1 LFVSYLGSS
10 DFNSN
15 LLAIESALGKVKTG
29 WPSKFMATEEKR
41 RVRVGMVGGGPGA
54 GIAESH
60 RTAMRL
66 DDRYILVAGVLSRDR
81 EKSLMGARQ
90 LRIPEDRVY
99 VDYVAMADA
108 ESKREESRVDAVSIV
123 TRTDS
128 HYEIA
133 KKFLETGINVI
144 CDKPLCLALAEAKE
158 LKRLADERGLILCLT
173 HNYSGY
179 AMVRHAARMVRN
191 GDLGKV
197 CVVQAEHASGWAA
210 KLLEE
215 QGHPQAAW
223 RTDPVLSGDS
233 SVLFDLGTHAHQLAR
248 FVTGLEVTE
257 VAAEMSQIV
266 QGRAIKDNA
275 NLLLRFSNGARGTLW
290 ASMAA
295 IGNEH
300 GLRIRVYGDR
310 GSLAW
315 HHEDPCHLRYCPLDG
330 PQQILAQGAD
340 GLSAEAKRWTRAGL
354 GHPEGFFESFANL
367 YTEVAEAILAKS
379 EGRPYTKAELGFPD
393 ASDGARG
400 VAFVESA
407 MRSFASGGVWTG
419 VEAI

>member
-1 LFVSYLGSS
+1 
-10 DFNSN
+10 
-15 LLAIESALGKVKTG
+15 
-29 WPSKFMATEEKR
+29 MMTEETR
-41 RVRVGMVGGGPGA
+41 RIRVGMVGGGPGA
-54 GIAESH
+54 GIAETH

-66 DDRYILVAGVLSRDR
+66 DDKCVLIAGVFSRDS
-81 EKSLMGARQ
+81 EKSRTAARL
-90 LRIPEDRVY
+90 LRIDLDRVY
-99 VDYVAMADA
+99 PDYGVMAEM
-108 ESKREESRVDAVSIV
+108 ESKRESDRIDVAVIV
-123 TRTDS
+123 TRTNS
-128 HYEIA
+128 HFEIA
-133 KKFLETGINVI
+133 KKFLQSGIHVI
-144 CDKPLCLALAEAKE
+144 CDKPLCLSLREAKE
-158 LKRLADERGLILCLT
+158 LKRLAEEIELILCLT

-210 KLLEE
+210 KLLEK

-223 RTDPVLSGDS
+223 RTDPVLSGDAG
-233 SVLFDLGTHAHQLAR
+233 VLFDLGTHAHQLAR

-354 GHPEGFFESFANL
+354 GHPEGFFESFANI

-407 MRSFASGGVWTG
+407 MRSFASGGVWTR

>member
-1 LFVSYLGSS
+1 
-10 DFNSN
+10 
-15 LLAIESALGKVKTG
+15 
-29 WPSKFMATEEKR
+29 MTEEPR
-41 RVRVGMVGGGPGA
+41 RIRVGMVGGGPGA
-54 GIAESH
+54 GIAATH

-66 DDRYILVAGVLSRDR
+66 DDECVLIAGVFSRDSD
-81 EKSLMGARQ
+81 KSRGAARL
-90 LRIPEDRVY
+90 LRIDPDRVY
-99 VDYVAMADA
+99 PDYSVMAEV
-108 ESKREESRVDAVSIV
+108 ESKRESDRIDVAVIV

-128 HYEIA
+128 HFEIA
-133 KKFLETGINVI
+133 KKFLQSGIQVI
-144 CDKPLCLALAEAKE
+144 CDKPLCLSLTEAKE
-158 LKRLADERGLILCLT
+158 LKRLAEEKELILCLT

-210 KLLEE
+210 KLLEK

-315 HHEDPCHLRYCPLDG
+315 HHEDPCHLQYFPLDG

-354 GHPEGFFESFANL
+354 GHPEGFFESFANI

-379 EGRPYTKAELGFPD
+379 EGRAYTKDELGFPD

>member
-1 LFVSYLGSS
+1 
-10 DFNSN
+10 
-15 LLAIESALGKVKTG
+15 
-29 WPSKFMATEEKR
+29 
-41 RVRVGMVGGGPGA
+41 MVGGGPGA
-54 GIAESH
+54 GIAETH

-66 DDRYILVAGVLSRDR
+66 DDKCVLIAGVFSRDS
-81 EKSLMGARQ
+81 EKSRQAARL
-90 LRIPEDRVY
+90 LRIDPDRVY
-99 VDYVAMADA
+99 PDYSVMAEV
-108 ESKREESRVDAVSIV
+108 ESKRESDRIDVAVIV

-128 HYEIA
+128 HFEIA
-133 KKFLETGINVI
+133 KKFLQSGIQVI
-144 CDKPLCLALAEAKE
+144 CDKPLCLSLTEAKE
-158 LKRLADERGLILCLT
+158 LKRLAEEKELILCLT

-210 KLLEE
+210 KLLEK

-257 VAAEMSQIV
+257 VATEMSQIV
-266 QGRAIKDNA
+266 EGRAIKDNA

-354 GHPEGFFESFANL
+354 GHPEGFFESFANI

-379 EGRPYTKAELGFPD
+379 EGRAYTKDELGFPD

-419 VEAI
+419 IEAI

>member
-1 LFVSYLGSS
+1 M
-10 DFNSN
+10 
-15 LLAIESALGKVKTG
+15 T
-29 WPSKFMATEEKR
+29 TEETR
-41 RVRVGMVGGGPGA
+41 RIRVGMVGGGPGA
-54 GIAESH
+54 GIAETH

-66 DDRYILVAGVLSRDR
+66 DDKFVLVAGVFSRDS
-81 EKSLMGARQ
+81 EKSRGAARQ
-90 LRIPEDRVY
+90 LRIDPDRVY
-99 VDYVAMADA
+99 PDYGVMAEV
-108 ESKREESRVDAVSIV
+108 ESKRENDRIDVAVIV

-128 HYEIA
+128 HFEIA
-133 KKFLETGINVI
+133 KKFLQSGITVI
-144 CDKPLCLALAEAKE
+144 CDKPLCLSLTQAKE
-158 LKRLADERGLILCLT
+158 LKRLAEEKELLLCLT

-210 KLLEE
+210 KLLEN

-223 RTDPVLSGDS
+223 RTDPVLSGDA

-354 GHPEGFFESFANL
+354 GHPEGFFESFANI
-367 YTEVAEAILAKS
+367 YTEVAEAILARS
-379 EGRPYTKAELGFPD
+379 EGRAYIKDELGFPD

>member
-1 LFVSYLGSS
+1 MRE
-10 DFNSN
+10 
-15 LLAIESALGKVKTG
+15 ES
-29 WPSKFMATEEKR
+29 R
-41 RVRVGMVGGGPGA
+41 RIRVGMVGGGPGA
-54 GIAESH
+54 GIAETH

-66 DDRYILVAGVLSRDR
+66 DDRCVLIAGVFSRDS
-81 EKSLMGARQ
+81 EKSREAARR
-90 LRIPEDRVY
+90 LRIDPDRVY
-99 VDYVAMADA
+99 PDYRVMADV
-108 ESKREESRVDAVSIV
+108 ESERESDRIDVAVIV

-128 HYEIA
+128 HFEIA
-133 KKFLETGINVI
+133 KKFLQSGIQVI
-144 CDKPLCLALAEAKE
+144 CDKPLCLSLTQAKE
-158 LKRLADERGLILCLT
+158 LKRLAEEKELILCLT

-179 AMVRHAARMVRN
+179 AMIRHAARMVRN

-210 KLLEE
+210 RLLEN

-223 RTDPVLSGDS
+223 RTDPVLSGDA

-257 VAAEMSQIV
+257 VAAELSQIV

-354 GHPEGFFESFANL
+354 GHPEGFFESFANI
-367 YTEVAEAILAKS
+367 YTEVADAILAKA
-379 EGRPYTKAELGFPD
+379 EGRSYTKAELGFPD

>member
-1 LFVSYLGSS
+1 
-10 DFNSN
+10 
-15 LLAIESALGKVKTG
+15 
-29 WPSKFMATEEKR
+29 MMTEETR
-41 RVRVGMVGGGPGA
+41 RIRVGMVGGGPGA
-54 GIAESH
+54 GIAETH
-60 RTAMRL
+60 RTAMRI
-66 DDRYILVAGVLSRDR
+66 DDKCVLIAGVFSRDS
-81 EKSLMGARQ
+81 EKSRGAARL
-90 LRIPEDRVY
+90 LRIDPDRVY
-99 VDYVAMADA
+99 PDYRVMAEV
-108 ESKREESRVDAVSIV
+108 ESKRESDRIDAAVIV

-128 HYEIA
+128 HFEIA
-133 KKFLETGINVI
+133 KKFLQSGIQVI
-144 CDKPLCLALAEAKE
+144 CDKPLCLSLTEAKE
-158 LKRLADERGLILCLT
+158 LKRLAEEKELILCLT

-210 KLLEE
+210 KLLEN

-223 RTDPVLSGDS
+223 RTDPALSGDA

-248 FVTGLEVTE
+248 FVTGLEITE

-340 GLSAEAKRWTRAGL
+340 GLSADALRWTRVGL
-354 GHPEGFFESFANL
+354 GHPEGFFESFANI

-379 EGRPYTKAELGFPD
+379 EGRSYTKAELGFPD

-419 VEAI
+419 VEVI

>member
-1 LFVSYLGSS
+1 
-10 DFNSN
+10 
-15 LLAIESALGKVKTG
+15 
-29 WPSKFMATEEKR
+29 MMTEETR
-41 RVRVGMVGGGPGA
+41 RIRVGMVGGGPGA
-54 GIAESH
+54 GIAETH

-66 DDRYILVAGVLSRDR
+66 DDKCVLIAGVFSRDS
-81 EKSLMGARQ
+81 EKSRTAARQ
-90 LRIPEDRVY
+90 LRIDPDRVY
-99 VDYVAMADA
+99 PDYGVMAEV
-108 ESKREESRVDAVSIV
+108 ESKRASDKIDAAVIV

-128 HYEIA
+128 HFEIA
-133 KKFLETGINVI
+133 KKFLQSGIQVI
-144 CDKPLCLALAEAKE
+144 CDKPLCLSLTEAKE
-158 LKRLADERGLILCLT
+158 LKHLAEEKELILCLT

-197 CVVQAEHASGWAA
+197 CVVHAEHASGWAA
-210 KLLEE
+210 KLLEK

-257 VAAEMSQIV
+257 VTAEMSQIV

-330 PQQILAQGAD
+330 PEQILAQGAD

-354 GHPEGFFESFANL
+354 GHPEGFFESFANI

-379 EGRPYTKAELGFPD
+379 EGRAYIKDELGFPD

>member
-1 LFVSYLGSS
+1 
-10 DFNSN
+10 
-15 LLAIESALGKVKTG
+15 
-29 WPSKFMATEEKR
+29 MMTEETR
-41 RVRVGMVGGGPGA
+41 RIRVGMVGGGPGA
-54 GIAESH
+54 GIAETH

-66 DDRYILVAGVLSRDR
+66 DDKCVLIAGVFSRDSG
-81 EKSLMGARQ
+81 KSRAAARL
-90 LRIPEDRVY
+90 LRIDPDRVY
-99 VDYVAMADA
+99 PDYSVMAEV
-108 ESKREESRVDAVSIV
+108 ESKRESDRIDVAVIV
-123 TRTDS
+123 TRTNS
-128 HYEIA
+128 HFEIA
-133 KKFLETGINVI
+133 KKFLQSGIQVI
-144 CDKPLCLALAEAKE
+144 CDKPLCLSLTEAKE
-158 LKRLADERGLILCLT
+158 LKRLAEEKELILCLT

-210 KLLEE
+210 KLLEN

-223 RTDPVLSGDS
+223 RTDPALSGDA

-257 VAAEMSQIV
+257 VAAELNQIV

-340 GLSAEAKRWTRAGL
+340 GLSPEAKRWTRAGL
-354 GHPEGFFESFANL
+354 GHPEGFFESFANI

-379 EGRPYTKAELGFPD
+379 EGRAYIKDELGFPD

>member
-1 LFVSYLGSS
+1 
-10 DFNSN
+10 
-15 LLAIESALGKVKTG
+15 
-29 WPSKFMATEEKR
+29 MTEETR
-41 RVRVGMVGGGPGA
+41 RIRVGMVGGGPGA
-54 GIAESH
+54 GIAETH

-66 DDRYILVAGVLSRDR
+66 DDKCVLIAGVFSRDS
-81 EKSLMGARQ
+81 EKSRAAARR
-90 LRIPEDRVY
+90 LRIDPDRVY
-99 VDYVAMADA
+99 PDYSVMADV
-108 ESKREESRVDAVSIV
+108 ESKRQSDRIDVVVIV

-128 HYEIA
+128 HFEVA
-133 KKFLETGINVI
+133 KKFLQSGIQVI
-144 CDKPLCLALAEAKE
+144 CDKPLCLSLTEAKE
-158 LKRLADERGLILCLT
+158 LKRLAEEKELILCLT

-197 CVVQAEHASGWAA
+197 CVVQVEHASGWAA
-210 KLLEE
+210 KLLEN

-223 RTDPVLSGDS
+223 RTDPVLSGDA

-257 VAAEMSQIV
+257 VAAELSQIV

-290 ASMAA
+290 ATMAA

-354 GHPEGFFESFANL
+354 GHPEGFFESFANI

-379 EGRPYTKAELGFPD
+379 EGRAYTKAELGFPD

-407 MRSFASGGVWTG
+407 MRSFTSGGVWTG
-419 VEAI
+419 VAAI

>member
-1 LFVSYLGSS
+1 MV
-10 DFNSN
+10 
-15 LLAIESALGKVKTG
+15 
-29 WPSKFMATEEKR
+29 TEETR
-41 RVRVGMVGGGPGA
+41 RIRVGMVGGGPGA
-54 GIAESH
+54 GIAETH

-66 DDRYILVAGVLSRDR
+66 DDKCVLIAGVFSRDS
-81 EKSLMGARQ
+81 EKSRRAARQ
-90 LRIPEDRVY
+90 LRIDLDRVY
-99 VDYVAMADA
+99 PDYSVMAEV
-108 ESKREESRVDAVSIV
+108 ESKRESDRIDVAVIV

-128 HYEIA
+128 HFEIA
-133 KKFLETGINVI
+133 KKFLQSGIQVI
-144 CDKPLCLALAEAKE
+144 CDKPLCLSLTEAKE
-158 LKRLADERGLILCLT
+158 LKRLAEEKELILCLT

-210 KLLEE
+210 KLLEK

-330 PQQILAQGAD
+330 PQQILAQGAE

-354 GHPEGFFESFANL
+354 GHPEGFFESFANI

-379 EGRPYTKAELGFPD
+379 EGRAYIKDELGFPD

-419 VEAI
+419 VETI

>member
-1 LFVSYLGSS
+1 M
-10 DFNSN
+10 
-15 LLAIESALGKVKTG
+15 I
-29 WPSKFMATEEKR
+29 TEEAR
-41 RVRVGMVGGGPGA
+41 RIRVGMVGGGPGA
-54 GIAESH
+54 GIAETH

-66 DDRYILVAGVLSRDR
+66 DDKCVLVAGVFSRDS
-81 EKSLMGARQ
+81 EKSREAAKR
-90 LRIPEDRVY
+90 LRIDSDRVY
-99 VDYVAMADA
+99 PNYSVMAEV
-108 ESKREESRVDAVSIV
+108 ESKRVSDKIDVAVIV

-128 HYEIA
+128 HFEIV
-133 KKFLETGINVI
+133 KKFLQSGIQVI
-144 CDKPLCLALAEAKE
+144 CDKPLCLSLTEARE
-158 LKRLADERGLILCLT
+158 LKRLAEEKDLLLCLT

-210 KLLEE
+210 KLLEN

-223 RTDPVLSGDS
+223 RTDPVLSGDA

-367 YTEVAEAILAKS
+367 YTEVAEAILARS
-379 EGRPYTKAELGFPD
+379 EGRAYLKDELGFPD

-407 MRSFASGGVWTG
+407 MRSFAAGGVWTH

>member
-1 LFVSYLGSS
+1 
-10 DFNSN
+10 
-15 LLAIESALGKVKTG
+15 
-29 WPSKFMATEEKR
+29 MMTEEIR
-41 RVRVGMVGGGPGA
+41 RIRVGMVGGGPGA
-54 GIAESH
+54 GIAETH

-66 DDRYILVAGVLSRDR
+66 DDKFVLVAGVFSRDR
-81 EKSLMGARQ
+81 EKSRGAASR
-90 LRIPEDRVY
+90 LRIDPDRVY
-99 VDYVAMADA
+99 PDYSVMAEV
-108 ESKREESRVDAVSIV
+108 ESKRESDRIDVAVIV

-128 HYEIA
+128 HFEIA
-133 KKFLETGINVI
+133 KKFLQSGIQVI
-144 CDKPLCLALAEAKE
+144 CDKPLCLSLAQAKE
-158 LKRLADERGLILCLT
+158 LKRLAQEKELILCLT

-210 KLLEE
+210 KLLEN

-223 RTDPVLSGDS
+223 RTDPVLSGDA

-257 VAAEMSQIV
+257 VAAELSQIV

-315 HHEDPCHLRYCPLDG
+315 HHEDPCHLQYCPLDG
-330 PQQILAQGAD
+330 PQQILAQGAE

-354 GHPEGFFESFANL
+354 GHPEGFFESFANI

-379 EGRPYTKAELGFPD
+379 EGRVYTKAELGFPD

>member
-1 LFVSYLGSS
+1 
-10 DFNSN
+10 
-15 LLAIESALGKVKTG
+15 
-29 WPSKFMATEEKR
+29 MASEEPR
-41 RVRVGMVGGGPGA
+41 RIRVGMVGGGPGA
-54 GIAESH
+54 GIAETH

-66 DDRYILVAGVLSRDR
+66 DDKCVLVAGVFSRDR
-81 EKSLMGARQ
+81 EKSLTAARR
-90 LRIPEDRVY
+90 LRIDSERVY
-99 VDYVAMADA
+99 PDYGAMA
-108 ESKREESRVDAVSIV
+108 EVESRRDHDRIDAAVIV

-133 KKFLETGINVI
+133 KKFLESGIHVI
-144 CDKPLCLALAEAKE
+144 CDKPLCLSLAEAKE
-158 LKRLADERGLILCLT
+158 LKRLADEKELILCLT

-210 KLLEE
+210 KLLEK

-223 RTDPVLSGDS
+223 RTDPVLSGDA

-266 QGRAIKDNA
+266 EGRAIKDNA

-300 GLRIRVYGDR
+300 GLRIRVYGNR

-315 HHEDPCHLRYCPLDG
+315 HHEDPCHLRYSPLDG
-330 PQQILAQGAD
+330 PTQILAQGAD
-340 GLSAEAKRWTRAGL
+340 RLSAEASRWTRVGL

-367 YTEVAEAILAKS
+367 YTEAAEAILAKS
-379 EGRPYTKAELGFPD
+379 EGRAYTKAELGFPD

-407 MRSFASGGVWTG
+407 MRSFAADGRWTA
-419 VEAI
+419 VETI

>member
-1 LFVSYLGSS
+1 MM
-10 DFNSN
+10 
-15 LLAIESALGKVKTG
+15 K
-29 WPSKFMATEEKR
+29 EETR
-41 RVRVGMVGGGPGA
+41 RIRVGMVGGGPGA
-54 GIAESH
+54 GIAETH
-60 RTAMRL
+60 RTAMRI
-66 DDRYILVAGVLSRDR
+66 DDKCVLMAGVFSRDSA
-81 EKSLMGARQ
+81 KSRQAARQ
-90 LRIPEDRVY
+90 LRIEPDRVY
-99 VDYVAMADA
+99 PDYRVMAEV
-108 ESKREESRVDAVSIV
+108 ESKRESDRIDVAVIV

-133 KKFLETGINVI
+133 KKFLESGIQVI
-144 CDKPLCLALAEAKE
+144 CDKPLCLSLTEARD
-158 LKRLADERGLILCLT
+158 LKRLAEEKELILCLT

-197 CVVQAEHASGWAA
+197 CVVQVEHASGWAA
-210 KLLEE
+210 KLLEH

-223 RTDPVLSGDS
+223 RTDPVLSGDA

-257 VAAEMSQIV
+257 VAAELSQIV

-354 GHPEGFFESFANL
+354 GHPEGFFESFANI

-379 EGRPYTKAELGFPD
+379 EGRPYAKAELGFPD

>member
-1 LFVSYLGSS
+1 MM
-10 DFNSN
+10 
-15 LLAIESALGKVKTG
+15 IEET
-29 WPSKFMATEEKR
+29 R
-41 RVRVGMVGGGPGA
+41 RIRVGMVGGGPGA
-54 GIAESH
+54 GIAETH

-66 DDRYILVAGVLSRDR
+66 DDKCVLIAGVFSRDS
-81 EKSLMGARQ
+81 EKSRTAARQ
-90 LRIPEDRVY
+90 LRIDLDRVY
-99 VDYVAMADA
+99 PDYSVMAEV
-108 ESKREESRVDAVSIV
+108 ESKRESDRIDVAVIV

-128 HYEIA
+128 HFEIA
-133 KKFLETGINVI
+133 KKFLQSGIQVI
-144 CDKPLCLALAEAKE
+144 CDKPLCLSLTEAKE
-158 LKRLADERGLILCLT
+158 LKRLAEEKELILCLT

-210 KLLEE
+210 KLLEK

-330 PQQILAQGAD
+330 PEQILAQGAD

-354 GHPEGFFESFANL
+354 GHPEGFFESFANI

-379 EGRPYTKAELGFPD
+379 EGRSYVKDELGFPD

-407 MRSFASGGVWTG
+407 MRSFASGGVWTA

>member
-1 LFVSYLGSS
+1 MV
-10 DFNSN
+10 
-15 LLAIESALGKVKTG
+15 
-29 WPSKFMATEEKR
+29 TEEQR
-41 RVRVGMVGGGPGA
+41 RIRVGMVGGGPGA
-54 GIAESH
+54 GIAETH

-66 DDRYILVAGVLSRDR
+66 DDKYGLVAGVFSRDR
-81 EKSLMGARQ
+81 EKSLSAARK
-90 LRIPEDRVY
+90 LRIDQDRIY
-99 VDYVAMADA
+99 PDFGIMAEI
-108 ESKREESRVDAVSIV
+108 ESKREQDRIDAVVIV

-133 KKFLETGINVI
+133 KKFLESGIHVI

-158 LKRLADERGLILCLT
+158 LKRLADEKQLILCLT

-210 KLLEE
+210 KLLEK

-248 FVTGLEVTE
+248 FVTDLEVTE

-266 QGRAIKDNA
+266 AGRAIKDNA
-275 NLLLRFSNGARGTLW
+275 NVLLRFSNGARGTLW

-310 GSLAW
+310 GSLSW
-315 HHEDPCHLRYCPLDG
+315 YHEDPCHLRYCPIDG
-330 PQQILAQGAD
+330 PPQILAQGAD
-340 GLSAEAKRWTRAGL
+340 WLSPEASRWTRVGL

-379 EGRPYTKAELGFPD
+379 EGRAYAKAELGFPD
-393 ASDGARG
+393 AHDGVCG

-407 MRSFASGGVWTG
+407 MRSFAAGGAWTAVG
-419 VEAI
+419 SM

>member
-1 LFVSYLGSS
+1 MM
-10 DFNSN
+10 
-15 LLAIESALGKVKTG
+15 K
-29 WPSKFMATEEKR
+29 EETR
-41 RVRVGMVGGGPGA
+41 RIRVGMVGGGPGA
-54 GIAESH
+54 GIAETH
-60 RTAMRL
+60 RTAMRI
-66 DDRYILVAGVLSRDR
+66 DDKCVLMAGVFSRDS
-81 EKSLMGARQ
+81 EKSRQAARQ
-90 LRIPEDRVY
+90 LRIEPDRVY
-99 VDYVAMADA
+99 PDYSVMAEV
-108 ESKREESRVDAVSIV
+108 ESKRESDRIDVAVIV

-133 KKFLETGINVI
+133 KKFLESGIQVI
-144 CDKPLCLALAEAKE
+144 CDKPLCLSLTEARE
-158 LKRLADERGLILCLT
+158 LKRLAEEKELILCLT

-197 CVVQAEHASGWAA
+197 CVVQVEHASGWAA
-210 KLLEE
+210 KLLEN

-223 RTDPVLSGDS
+223 RTDPVLSGDA

-257 VAAEMSQIV
+257 VAAELSQIV

-340 GLSAEAKRWTRAGL
+340 GLSAEAQRWTRAGL
-354 GHPEGFFESFANL
+354 GHPEGFFESFANI

-379 EGRPYTKAELGFPD
+379 EGRAYAKAELGFPD
-393 ASDGARG
+393 VTDGARG
-400 VAFVESA
+400 VSFVESA
-407 MRSFASGGVWTG
+407 MRSFAAGGVWTG

>member
-1 LFVSYLGSS
+1 
-10 DFNSN
+10 
-15 LLAIESALGKVKTG
+15 
-29 WPSKFMATEEKR
+29 
-41 RVRVGMVGGGPGA
+41 MVGGGPGA
-54 GIAESH
+54 GIAETH

-66 DDRYILVAGVLSRDR
+66 DDKCVLVAGVFSRDS
-81 EKSLMGARQ
+81 EKSRGAARQ
-90 LRIPEDRVY
+90 LRIDPDRVY
-99 VDYVAMADA
+99 PDYSIMAEV
-108 ESKREESRVDAVSIV
+108 ESKRESDRIDVAVIV

-128 HYEIA
+128 HFEIA
-133 KKFLETGINVI
+133 KKFLQSGIQVI
-144 CDKPLCLALAEAKE
+144 CDKPLCLSLTQAKE
-158 LKRLADERGLILCLT
+158 LKRLAEEKELLLCLT

-210 KLLEE
+210 KLLEN

-223 RTDPVLSGDS
+223 RTDPVLSGDA

-257 VAAEMSQIV
+257 VAAELSQIV

-354 GHPEGFFESFANL
+354 GHPEGFFESFANI

-379 EGRPYTKAELGFPD
+379 EGRPYAKAELGFPD

>member
-1 LFVSYLGSS
+1 
-10 DFNSN
+10 
-15 LLAIESALGKVKTG
+15 
-29 WPSKFMATEEKR
+29 MMTEEAR
-41 RVRVGMVGGGPGA
+41 RIRVGMVGGGPGA
-54 GIAESH
+54 GIAETH
-60 RTAMRL
+60 RTAMRI
-66 DDRYILVAGVLSRDR
+66 DDKFVLIAGVFSRDS
-81 EKSLMGARQ
+81 EKSRGAARL
-90 LRIPEDRVY
+90 LRIDLDRVY
-99 VDYVAMADA
+99 PDYSVMAEV
-108 ESKREESRVDAVSIV
+108 ESKRESDRIDVAVIV

-128 HYEIA
+128 HFEIA
-133 KKFLETGINVI
+133 KKFLQSGIQVI
-144 CDKPLCLALAEAKE
+144 CDKPLCLSLTEAKE
-158 LKRLADERGLILCLT
+158 LKRLAEEKELILCLT

-197 CVVQAEHASGWAA
+197 CVVQVEHASGWAA
-210 KLLEE
+210 KLLEK

-223 RTDPVLSGDS
+223 RTDPVLSGDA

-266 QGRAIKDNA
+266 PGRAIKDNA

-330 PQQILAQGAD
+330 PEQILAQGAD
-340 GLSAEAKRWTRAGL
+340 GLSAEAKRWTRVGL
-354 GHPEGFFESFANL
+354 GHPEGFFESFANI

-379 EGRPYTKAELGFPD
+379 EGRPYRKAELGFPD

-419 VEAI
+419 VEGI

>member
-1 LFVSYLGSS
+1 MFVSYLGSS

-354 GHPEGFFESFANL
+354 GHPEGFFESFANI

>member
-1 LFVSYLGSS
+1 
-10 DFNSN
+10 
-15 LLAIESALGKVKTG
+15 
-29 WPSKFMATEEKR
+29 MATEETR
-41 RVRVGMVGGGPGA
+41 RIRIGMVGGGPGA
-54 GIAESH
+54 GIAETH

-66 DDRYILVAGVLSRDR
+66 DDKCVLVAGVFSRAR
-81 EKSLMGARQ
+81 EKSLTAARQ
-90 LRIPEDRVY
+90 LRIELDRVY
-99 VDYVAMADA
+99 SDYGVMAEV
-108 ESKREESRVDAVSIV
+108 ESKRKNDKIDAAVIV

-133 KKFLETGINVI
+133 KKFLESGIHVI
-144 CDKPLCLALAEAKE
+144 CDKPLCLALVEAKE
-158 LKRLADERGLILCLT
+158 LKRLADEKELILCLT
-173 HNYSGY
+173 HNYAGY

-191 GDLGKV
+191 GDVGKV
-197 CVVQAEHASGWAA
+197 CVLQAEHASGWAA
-210 KLLEE
+210 KLLEK

-233 SVLFDLGTHAHQLAR
+233 SVLFDLGTHAHQLVR
-248 FVTGLEVTE
+248 FVTDLEVTE

-266 QGRAIKDNA
+266 AGRAIKDNA
-275 NLLLRFSNGARGTLW
+275 HLLLRFSNGARGTLW

-295 IGNEH
+295 TGNEH

-315 HHEDPCHLRYCPLDG
+315 HHEEPCHLRYCPIDG
-330 PQQILAQGAD
+330 PPQILAQGAD
-340 GLSAEAKRWTRAGL
+340 WLSAEAKRWTRAGL

-379 EGRPYTKAELGFPD
+379 EGRTYTKAELGFPD

-407 MRSFASGGVWTG
+407 MRSFAAGGVWTG

>member
-1 LFVSYLGSS
+1 
-10 DFNSN
+10 
-15 LLAIESALGKVKTG
+15 
-29 WPSKFMATEEKR
+29 
-41 RVRVGMVGGGPGA
+41 MVGGGPGA
-54 GIAESH
+54 GIAETH
-60 RTAMRL
+60 RTAMRI
-66 DDRYILVAGVLSRDR
+66 DDKCVLVAGVFSRDR
-81 EKSLMGARQ
+81 EKSLTAARQ
-90 LRIPEDRVY
+90 LRIDLDRVY
-99 VDYVAMADA
+99 PDYGVMAEA
-108 ESKREESRVDAVSIV
+108 EAKRENDRIDAAVIV

-128 HYEIA
+128 HYQIA
-133 KKFLETGINVI
+133 KSFLESGIHVI
-144 CDKPLCLALAEAKE
+144 CDKPLCLVLAEAKE
-158 LKRLADERGLILCLT
+158 LKRLADEKGLILCLT

-210 KLLEE
+210 KLLEK

-266 QGRAIKDNA
+266 AGRAIKDNA

-315 HHEDPCHLRYCPLDG
+315 NHEDPCHLRFSPIDG
-330 PQQILAQGAD
+330 PPQILAQGAD
-340 GLSAEAKRWTRAGL
+340 GLSPEASRWTRVGL

-367 YTEVAEAILAKS
+367 YTEVAEAIVAKS
-379 EGRPYTKAELGFPD
+379 EGKVYAKAELGFPD
-393 ASDGARG
+393 VSDGVRG

-407 MRSFASGGVWTG
+407 MRSFAGGGVWTG
-419 VEAI
+419 VEDI

>member
-1 LFVSYLGSS
+1 MV
-10 DFNSN
+10 
-15 LLAIESALGKVKTG
+15 
-29 WPSKFMATEEKR
+29 TEETR
-41 RVRVGMVGGGPGA
+41 RIRVGMIGGGPGA
-54 GIAESH
+54 GIAETH

-66 DDRYILVAGVLSRDR
+66 DDKCVLIAGVFSRDS
-81 EKSLMGARQ
+81 EKSRTAARQ
-90 LRIPEDRVY
+90 LRIDLDRVY
-99 VDYVAMADA
+99 PDYGVMAEM
-108 ESKREESRVDAVSIV
+108 ESKRGSDRIDVAVIV

-128 HYEIA
+128 HFEIA
-133 KKFLETGINVI
+133 KKFLQSGIQVI
-144 CDKPLCLALAEAKE
+144 CDKPLCLSLTEAKE
-158 LKRLADERGLILCLT
+158 LKRLAEEKELILCLT

-210 KLLEE
+210 KLLEK

-266 QGRAIKDNA
+266 EGRAIKDNA

-330 PQQILAQGAD
+330 PQQILAQGGD

-354 GHPEGFFESFANL
+354 GHPEGFFESFANI

-379 EGRPYTKAELGFPD
+379 EGRAYIKDELGFPD